1 MTTPPVVIEEM
12 KMAKVT
18 CLKDVKIGSMNM
30 AFVEGKEYDIPAK
43 DAKAYAE
50 YFKTHATKKA
60 TAKKAEAEENKEATT
75 EENK

>member
-1 MTTPPVVIEEM
+1 MT
-12 KMAKVT
+12 KVT
-18 CLKDVKIGSMNM
+18 CIKSVTVGSLNM

-50 YFKTHATKKA
+50 YFMTHATKKA

>member
-1 MTTPPVVIEEM
+1 
-12 KMAKVT
+12 MAKVT
-18 CLKDVKIGSMNM
+18 CLKSVTIGSLNM

-43 DAKAYAE
+43 EAKAYGE

-60 TAKKAEAEENKEATT
+60 TAKSAEAEENKEATT

>member
-1 MTTPPVVIEEM
+1 
-12 KMAKVT
+12 MAKVT
-18 CLKDVKIGSMNM
+18 CLKDVTIGSMNM

-43 DAKAYAE
+43 DAKVYTE

-60 TAKKAEAEENKEATT
+60 IVEENKEATT

>member
-1 MTTPPVVIEEM
+1 
-12 KMAKVT
+12 MAKVT
-18 CLKDVKIGSMNM
+18 CLKDVTIGSMNM

-43 DAKAYAE
+43 DAKLYTE

-60 TAKKAEAEENKEATT
+60 KPEINKEATT

>member
-1 MTTPPVVIEEM
+1 
-12 KMAKVT
+12 
-18 CLKDVKIGSMNM
+18 M

-43 DAKAYAE
+43 EANAYTE
-50 YFKTHATKKA
+50 YFKKHATKKA